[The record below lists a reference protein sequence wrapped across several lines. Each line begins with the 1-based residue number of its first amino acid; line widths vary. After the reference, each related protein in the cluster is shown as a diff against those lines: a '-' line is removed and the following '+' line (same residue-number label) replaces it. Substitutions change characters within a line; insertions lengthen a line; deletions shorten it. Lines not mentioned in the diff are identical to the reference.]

1 MWTRQELKAKGK
13 AAFKRNYW
21 KCVLAS
27 VVAILLLGAAAGT
40 RASGGGGSLEE
51 FQADLNAAASQA
63 GISVGMV
70 IAILLVIMGAASLIS
85 LAINVFLRNPLLVGV
100 NRFYLKNAEQPAALK
115 ELGYSFAKGRYLKT
129 VGAIVLVYVFVFL
142 WSLLLVI
149 PGIIKAFD
157 YYLVGF
163 ILADDPDMSVMDALR
178 KSKEMMK
185 GHRWNTFVLNL
196 SFLGWKLLGVL
207 TLGIVDIFYTNP
219 YVDAT
224 DAELYLAL
232 KK

>member
-1 MWTRQELKAKGK
+1 MIIT
-13 AAFKRNYW
+13 
-21 KCVLAS
+21 
-27 VVAILLLGAAAGT
+27 
-40 RASGGGGSLEE
+40 
-51 FQADLNAAASQA
+51 
-63 GISVGMV
+63 
-70 IAILLVIMGAASLIS
+70 
-85 LAINVFLRNPLLVGV
+85 
-100 NRFYLKNAEQPAALK
+100 
-115 ELGYSFAKGRYLKT
+115 
-129 VGAIVLVYVFVFL
+129 
-142 WSLLLVI
+142 VI

-196 SFLGWKLLGVL
+196 SFLCWKLLGVL
-207 TLGIVDIFYTNP
+207 TLGILDIFYTNP